1 MCVFLVRYYINTVW
15 ETSNGTKRFHSKVR
29 AFANNVLKELR
40 VLRAFC
46 DEKKVTG
53 YSFYNARDMCLR
65 EGNRVSSWC
74 RDIPELL
81 IVCLICGSLLQ
92 KVIC

>member
-1 MCVFLVRYYINTVW
+1 M
-15 ETSNGTKRFHSKVR
+15 K
-29 AFANNVLKELR
+29 
-40 VLRAFC
+40 
-46 DEKKVTG
+46 KKVTG